1 MIWLVMFV
9 GGIFT
14 FGTRFVMLSGWVAHG
29 LPRWLIDALAFV
41 PIAVL
46 TAILLPAVLIDPAT
60 QQIIVIGNKRIVAA
74 VVATIIALLTRNVIA
89 TISSGLATLWL
100 VQWWL
105 LVAVGLVILCLG
117 GLMSDLNLWR
127 SHHFFAPA
135 LDQGW
140 SPHQLHALSI

>member
-1 MIWLVMFV
+1 MIWLVMIV

-46 TAILLPAVLIDPAT
+46 TAILVPAVLIDPAT
-60 QQIIVIGNKRIVAA
+60 QQIVVTGNARIFAA

-89 TISSGLATLWL
+89 TISSGLATLWFA
-100 VQWWL
+100 QWWL
-105 LVAVGLVILCLG
+105 
-117 GLMSDLNLWR
+117 
-127 SHHFFAPA
+127 
-135 LDQGW
+135 
-140 SPHQLHALSI
+140 

>member
-1 MIWLVMFV
+1 MIWLVMIV

-14 FGTRFVMLSGWVAHG
+14 FGMRFVMLSGWVAHG

-46 TAILLPAVLIDPAT
+46 TAILVPAVLIDPAT

-89 TISSGLATLWL
+89 TISSGLATLWF

-105 LVAVGLVILCLG
+105 
-117 GLMSDLNLWR
+117 
-127 SHHFFAPA
+127 
-135 LDQGW
+135 
-140 SPHQLHALSI
+140 

>member
-1 MIWLVMFV
+1 MIWLVMIV

-46 TAILLPAVLIDPAT
+46 TAILVPAVLIDPAT

-74 VVATIIALLTRNVIA
+74 IVATIIALLTRNVIA
-89 TISSGLATLWL
+89 TISSGLATLWF

-105 LVAVGLVILCLG
+105 
-117 GLMSDLNLWR
+117 
-127 SHHFFAPA
+127 
-135 LDQGW
+135 
-140 SPHQLHALSI
+140 

>member
-1 MIWLVMFV
+1 MIWLVMIV

-46 TAILLPAVLIDPAT
+46 TAILVPAVLIDPAT

-89 TISSGLATLWL
+89 TISSGLATLWFA
-100 VQWWL
+100 QWWL
-105 LVAVGLVILCLG
+105 
-117 GLMSDLNLWR
+117 
-127 SHHFFAPA
+127 
-135 LDQGW
+135 
-140 SPHQLHALSI
+140 

>member
-1 MIWLVMFV
+1 MIWLVMII

-29 LPRWLIDALAFV
+29 LPRWLIDALFFV

-46 TAILLPAVLIDPAT
+46 TAILVPAVLIDPAT
-60 QQIIVIGNKRIVAA
+60 QQIIVIGNARIVAA

-89 TISSGLATLWL
+89 TISSGLATLWF

-105 LVAVGLVILCLG
+105 
-117 GLMSDLNLWR
+117 
-127 SHHFFAPA
+127 
-135 LDQGW
+135 
-140 SPHQLHALSI
+140 

>member
-1 MIWLVMFV
+1 MIWLVMIL

-46 TAILLPAVLIDPAT
+46 TAILVPAVLIDPAT
-60 QQIIVIGNKRIVAA
+60 QQIIVIGNARIVAA

-89 TISSGLATLWL
+89 TISSGLATLWF

-105 LVAVGLVILCLG
+105 
-117 GLMSDLNLWR
+117 
-127 SHHFFAPA
+127 
-135 LDQGW
+135 
-140 SPHQLHALSI
+140 

>member
-1 MIWLVMFV
+1 MIWLVMIV

-46 TAILLPAVLIDPAT
+46 TAILVPAVLIDPAT
-60 QQIIVIGNKRIVAA
+60 QQIIVMGNARVVAA
-74 VVATIIALLTRNVIA
+74 TIAAIIALLTRNVIA
-89 TISSGLATLWL
+89 TISSGLATLWC

-105 LVAVGLVILCLG
+105 
-117 GLMSDLNLWR
+117 
-127 SHHFFAPA
+127 
-135 LDQGW
+135 
-140 SPHQLHALSI
+140 

>member
-1 MIWLVMFV
+1 MIWLVMIV

-46 TAILLPAVLIDPAT
+46 TAILVPAVLIDPAT
-60 QQIIVIGNKRIVAA
+60 QQILVIGNKRIVAA

-89 TISSGLATLWL
+89 TISSGLATLWF

-105 LVAVGLVILCLG
+105 
-117 GLMSDLNLWR
+117 
-127 SHHFFAPA
+127 
-135 LDQGW
+135 
-140 SPHQLHALSI
+140 

>member
-1 MIWLVMFV
+1 MIWLVMIL

-41 PIAVL
+41 
-46 TAILLPAVLIDPAT
+46 LLVPAVLIDPAT
-60 QQIIVIGNKRIVAA
+60 QQIVVTGNARIVAA

-89 TISSGLATLWL
+89 TISSGLATLWF

-105 LVAVGLVILCLG
+105 
-117 GLMSDLNLWR
+117 
-127 SHHFFAPA
+127 
-135 LDQGW
+135 
-140 SPHQLHALSI
+140 

>member
-1 MIWLVMFV
+1 MIWLVMIV

-46 TAILLPAVLIDPAT
+46 TAILVPAVLIDPAT

-89 TISSGLATLWL
+89 TISSGLATLWF
-100 VQWWL
+100 VQWW
-105 LVAVGLVILCLG
+105 
-117 GLMSDLNLWR
+117 
-127 SHHFFAPA
+127 P
-135 LDQGW
+135 
-140 SPHQLHALSI
+140 

>member
-1 MIWLVMFV
+1 MIWLVMIV

-46 TAILLPAVLIDPAT
+46 TAILVPAVLIDPAT

-105 LVAVGLVILCLG
+105 
-117 GLMSDLNLWR
+117 
-127 SHHFFAPA
+127 
-135 LDQGW
+135 
-140 SPHQLHALSI
+140 

>member
-1 MIWLVMFV
+1 MIWLVMIV

-46 TAILLPAVLIDPAT
+46 TAILVPAVLIDPAT
-60 QQIIVIGNKRIVAA
+60 QQIIVIGNKRIFAA

-89 TISSGLATLWL
+89 TISSGLATLWF

-105 LVAVGLVILCLG
+105 
-117 GLMSDLNLWR
+117 
-127 SHHFFAPA
+127 
-135 LDQGW
+135 
-140 SPHQLHALSI
+140 

>member
-1 MIWLVMFV
+1 MIWLVMIV

-46 TAILLPAVLIDPAT
+46 TVILVPAVLIDPAT

-89 TISSGLATLWL
+89 TISSGLATLWF

-105 LVAVGLVILCLG
+105 
-117 GLMSDLNLWR
+117 
-127 SHHFFAPA
+127 
-135 LDQGW
+135 
-140 SPHQLHALSI
+140 

>member
-105 LVAVGLVILCLG
+105 
-117 GLMSDLNLWR
+117 
-127 SHHFFAPA
+127 
-135 LDQGW
+135 
-140 SPHQLHALSI
+140 